1 MLLSHHSKSVKSISK
16 SVKSISKYSRSVH
29 DISPRILNISA
40 RVKNDKS
47 TTSLVLDQAQNNT
60 VRLSERSR
68 MEHSRTSIVE
78 HTSIIDYRASISIV
92 EPASVVDHSR
102 ASVSGFIGRSA
113 VEPITPSV
121 VGTIIDTKRQ
131 GATPK
136 SAHDGHKISM
146 NDCDPSPTKEIE
158 DVDRIVY
165 ENDLAFVNDNSSVCI
180 EQSRNLDISKLHTV
194 ENLAGEAFLDH
205 IGQHMT
211 RVPTLQ
217 FNGIGFSF
225 NET

>member
-1 MLLSHHSKSVKSISK
+1 
-16 SVKSISKYSRSVH
+16 
-29 DISPRILNISA
+29 
-40 RVKNDKS
+40 
-47 TTSLVLDQAQNNT
+47 
-60 VRLSERSR
+60 
-68 MEHSRTSIVE
+68 
-78 HTSIIDYRASISIV
+78 
-92 EPASVVDHSR
+92 
-102 ASVSGFIGRSA
+102 
-113 VEPITPSV
+113 
-121 VGTIIDTKRQ
+121 
-131 GATPK
+131 
-136 SAHDGHKISM
+136 M

-165 ENDLAFVNDNSSVCI
+165 ENDLAFANDNSSVCI